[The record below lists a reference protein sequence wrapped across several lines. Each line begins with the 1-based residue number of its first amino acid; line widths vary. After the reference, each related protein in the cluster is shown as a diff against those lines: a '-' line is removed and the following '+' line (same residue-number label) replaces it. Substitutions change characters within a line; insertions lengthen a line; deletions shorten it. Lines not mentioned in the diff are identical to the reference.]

1 MKRLNAFTLPEL
13 LIVMV
18 VTSIII
24 ISLFSGLS
32 LLKQYVARVSNSS
45 IESLENSSRLD
56 FLNEQFY
63 ISDSIVYSN
72 NQYYFYR
79 NNKSSI
85 IDIDSLFNNVVDV
98 KNYFSKADNNKID
111 SLTIIIKHGIN
122 EIEMKFCLN
131 KKPNINYQ
139 END

>member
-1 MKRLNAFTLPEL
+1 MG
-13 LIVMV
+13 
-18 VTSIII
+18 SII
-24 ISLFSGLS
+24 LFSGLS

-111 SLTIIIKHGIN
+111 SLTIIIKQGIN
-122 EIEMKFCLN
+122 EIEMIFRLN

>member
-111 SLTIIIKHGIN
+111 SLTIIN
-122 EIEMKFCLN
+122 
-131 KKPNINYQ
+131 
-139 END
+139 

>member
-1 MKRLNAFTLPEL
+1 MKRLNAFTLPEV

-32 LLKQYVARVSNSS
+32 LLKQYVAKVSNSS

-72 NQYYFYR
+72 NQYIFYR

-111 SLTIIIKHGIN
+111 SLTIIIKQGIN

>member
-45 IESLENSSRLD
+45 I
-56 FLNEQFY
+56 
-63 ISDSIVYSN
+63 
-72 NQYYFYR
+72 
-79 NNKSSI
+79 
-85 IDIDSLFNNVVDV
+85 DV
-98 KNYFSKADNNKID
+98 AFPKNR
-111 SLTIIIKHGIN
+111 TV
-122 EIEMKFCLN
+122 
-131 KKPNINYQ
+131 PN
-139 END
+139 